1 MTYDPRPDVIIFGGC
16 NLDVIARADRPLRP
30 GVSNPGTVYVGA
42 GGAGRN
48 VAVNLVRLGV
58 QTALVSAV
66 GRDAAGDYLVAET
79 ARAGVGVSWIARTM
93 DRDRSN
99 YYVAVAAGADVRAI
113 SDMAAADALSPDH
126 LAAAA
131 DAVAH
136 AEMAVI
142 DANLAPR
149 TIRAAVDAAGAT
161 PICLLPTS
169 PAKAPRLSAVLDQ
182 ASLIVASAAELEVL
196 SGLVLS
202 SSADALGAAIELR
215 ARTGADVV
223 VSMGPAGVGLAAAD
237 AAWLESLPVA
247 VVDVTGAG
255 DAVAA
260 AAVFARL
267 RGFPPTELLRLARA
281 AGAMTVTI
289 PGATHPS
296 LSVEALRAYV

>member
-79 ARAGVGVSWIARTM
+79 ARAGVDVSWIARSM
-93 DRDRSN
+93 DRSN

-113 SDMAAADALSPDH
+113 SDMAAADALTVDH

-202 SSADALGAAIELR
+202 SAADALGAAIELR

-223 VSMGPAGVGLAAAD
+223 VSMGPAGIGLAAVD